1 MKKRT
6 TLKLKPEAIKPGLNV
21 LVDWY
26 RDDTVYYPGVVIKK
40 LRKNWLIK
48 IDKRSPYDFHN
59 NYQNVSVPYESMTA
73 NSGFT
78 KEGRMLMDTPEDK
91 QHLFSKDH
99 VDYVM
104 SLLIVPENKT
114 IKQRSVDVIETSVEV
129 RT

>member
-26 RDDTVYYPGVVIKK
+26 RDDTLYYPGVVIKK

-48 IDKRSPYDFHN
+48 LDKRSPYDFGS
-59 NYQNVSVPYESMTA
+59 NYQNVSVPYEVMTA

-78 KEGRMLMDTPEDK
+78 KEGRRLMDTPEDK

-104 SLLIVPENKT
+104 SLLIVPENQT